1 MSYRRTLIVAAL
13 TVATVAGCSKNDS
26 PDDGAPDSALVVT
39 TPDVPATARV
49 AAMELGRAVDSMKNI
64 LGGVTSNFGA
74 KDTLYLSVR
83 SENTAPGSTVAVR
96 WMNAAG
102 ETIDSTAQQIAA
114 GAASAA
120 ATTEFHIKKATAW
133 PEGKYQVEVF
143 LDNVSQGIKEFEVKN

>member
-26 PDDGAPDSALVVT
+26 PDDGAPDSVT
-39 TPDVPATARV
+39 IVTPDISATARV

-74 KDTLYLSVR
+74 NDTLYLSVR

-120 ATTEFHIKKATAW
+120 ASTEFHIKKATAW

-143 LDNVSQGIKEFEVKN
+143 LDNVSQGIKEFEVKH